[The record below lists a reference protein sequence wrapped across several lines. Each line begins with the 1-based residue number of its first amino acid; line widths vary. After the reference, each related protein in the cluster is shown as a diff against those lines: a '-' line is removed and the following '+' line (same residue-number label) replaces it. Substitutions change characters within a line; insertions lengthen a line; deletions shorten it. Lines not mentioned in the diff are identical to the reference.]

1 MGEQGAGFSEEGLA
15 ITGQANALLAALEQ
29 RQAQAF
35 FELGDLP
42 AQRRLGNMQPFGG
55 AADVFFL
62 GDYNEVAQLA
72 DVDHVRPIGTQVLQI
87 MSWTVSVSQSRICS
101 TVTPTKNV

>member
-1 MGEQGAGFSEEGLA
+1 
-15 ITGQANALLAALEQ
+15 
-29 RQAQAF
+29 
-35 FELGDLP
+35 
-42 AQRRLGNMQPFGG
+42 MQPFGG

-87 MSWTVSVSQSRICS
+87 MSWTVSVPQSRICS
-101 TVTPTKNV
+101 TVTQTQNLSRKNP